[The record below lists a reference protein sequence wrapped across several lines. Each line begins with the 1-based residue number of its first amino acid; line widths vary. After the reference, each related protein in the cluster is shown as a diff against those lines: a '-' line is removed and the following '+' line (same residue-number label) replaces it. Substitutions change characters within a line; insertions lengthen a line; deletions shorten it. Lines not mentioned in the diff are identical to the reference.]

1 MPTANGELSKPE
13 LQELVEGW
21 TPRIFEGSQEALAN
35 VGAAGA
41 GALAGKIGTG
51 PLIAIGSIGTLV
63 SAVVGPSHPWWQL
76 MLAPFRGTL
85 NGAVAI
91 RTFQMFNPTQAGID
105 ATS

>member
-1 MPTANGELSKPE
+1 MSELI
-13 LQELVEGW
+13 EGW

-51 PLIAIGSIGTLV
+51 PLIAIGTIGTLV
-63 SAVVGPSHPWWQL
+63 SAAIGPAHPWWQL
-76 MLAPFRGTL
+76 LLAPFRGTL

-91 RTFQMFNPTQAGID
+91 RTFQMFQPTAEGE
-105 ATS
+105 AAARE